1 MSAVTVEPTE
11 AEFQQQVIDLAHL
24 LGWKHLHV
32 RRTIG
37 RKNQWV
43 TSTNVKGWP
52 DLFMWNERQ
61 QRTIA
66 AELKSATG
74 EATDEQTAVLASL
87 AASGVPSYLWRPSDW
102 PEIETT
108 LRGGS

>member
-37 RKNQWV
+37 
-43 TSTNVKGWP
+43 
-52 DLFMWNERQ
+52 
-61 QRTIA
+61 
-66 AELKSATG
+66 
-74 EATDEQTAVLASL
+74 L
-87 AASGVPSYLWRPSDW
+87 AAAGVPSYVWRPSDW
-102 PEIETT
+102 PEIETA

>member
-1 MSAVTVEPTE
+1 VSAVTVEPTE
-11 AEFQQQVIDLAHL
+11 AEFQQQVIELAHL

-52 DLFMWNERQ
+52 DLFMWNERS
-61 QRTIA
+61 RLVIA
-66 AELKSATG
+66 AELKSAKG
-74 EATDEQTAVLASL
+74 EATPEQEEVLASL
-87 AASGVPSYLWRPSDW
+87 HAAGIQTYLWRPSDW
-102 PEIETT
+102 DEITAA